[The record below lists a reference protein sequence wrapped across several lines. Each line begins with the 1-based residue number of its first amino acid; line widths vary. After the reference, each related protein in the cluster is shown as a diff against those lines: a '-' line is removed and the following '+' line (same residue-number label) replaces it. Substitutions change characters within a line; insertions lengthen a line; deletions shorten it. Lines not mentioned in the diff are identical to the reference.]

1 MNKVGYKI
9 KVGSSR
15 AEMNTLQLPKI
26 FTFSVTAATFSSAE
40 CKFIF

>member
-15 AEMNTLQLPKI
+15 AEMNTLQLPKPKKPNNNR
-26 FTFSVTAATFSSAE
+26 VN
-40 CKFIF
+40 